1 MIPTAAVPVTVGA
14 RAENTY
20 DRAFYGGMGVLLA
33 ALTLVG
39 FGPTFYFRWWFGPTP
54 SVTGATTLAPLT
66 YFHGALFSAWVVL
79 FVVQTSLIAARR
91 VALHRRL
98 GIAGAVLAG
107 LMVVVG
113 LSTAFAAARRG
124 SAPPGVDALT
134 FLVVPVFD
142 MILFAAFVTAAVVRR
157 RDKEAHKRLMLLA
170 YLSIIPASTARL
182 PGLLPYG
189 PLLFFGLAYGQS
201 FLGAGYDYWSRG
213 RVSRVYMW
221 GIPILLLS
229 VPFRLALSTTGAW
242 RSFAQFVTQ

>member
-1 MIPTAAVPVTVGA
+1 MTTAAVSSPATVRREGA
-14 RAENTY
+14 Y
-20 DRAFYGGMGVLLA
+20 DRVFYGGIGLLLA

-39 FGPTFYFRWWFGPTP
+39 FGPTFYLRWWFGPTP
-54 SVTGATTLAPLT
+54 TVTGATTLTPLT
-66 YFHGALFSAWVVL
+66 YVHGALFTAWMLL

-91 VALHRRL
+91 VTVHRRL

-107 LMVVVG
+107 TMVVVG
-113 LSTAFAAARRG
+113 LSTAVAAARRG

-142 MILFAAFVTAAVVRR
+142 ILLFALFVSAAIVRR
-157 RDKEAHKRLMLLA
+157 RDKDAHKRLMLLA

-182 PGLLPYG
+182 PGMLPLG
-189 PLLFFGLAYGQS
+189 PLAFFALAYGLS

-213 RVSRVYMW
+213 RVSTIYKW

-229 VPFRLALSTTGAW
+229 VPIRLALSGTGAW
-242 RSFAQFVTQ
+242 RSFAQFLTQ

>member
-1 MIPTAAVPVTVGA
+1 MIPTAAVPGSLDGRLA
-14 RAENTY
+14 STY

-33 ALTLVG
+33 AVTLVG
-39 FGPTFYFRWWFGPTP
+39 FGPTFYFRWWFGPTTT
-54 SVTGATTLAPLT
+54 VTGVTTLSPFT
-66 YFHGALFSAWVVL
+66 YFHGALFTAWVAL
-79 FVVQTSLIAARR
+79 FIVQTSLIAARR
-91 VALHRRL
+91 VSVHRTL
-98 GIAGAVLAG
+98 GVAGAVLAG

-113 LSTAFAAARRG
+113 LITAFGAARRG
-124 SAPPGVDALT
+124 AAPPGIEPLT

-157 RDKEAHKRLMLLA
+157 RDKEAHKRLMLLG

-189 PLLFFGLAYGQS
+189 PLLFFGLAYGLS

-213 RVSRVYMW
+213 RVSPVYKW

-229 VPFRLALSTTGAW
+229 VPLRLALSTTGAW
-242 RSFAQFVTQ
+242 QSFARLVTQ

>member
-1 MIPTAAVPVTVGA
+1 MIPTAAIPGSTSA
-14 RAENTY
+14 RAEAAY
-20 DRAFYGGMGVLLA
+20 DRVFYGGMGVLLA
-33 ALTLVG
+33 AITLVG
-39 FGPTFYFRWWFGPTP
+39 FGPTFYFRWWFGPTAT
-54 SVTGATTLAPLT
+54 VTGTTTLSPLT

-79 FVVQTSLIAARR
+79 FIVQTSLIAARR

-98 GIAGAVLAG
+98 GVAGAVLAA

-113 LSTAFAAARRG
+113 LSTAFAAAGRG
-124 SAPPGVDALT
+124 AAPPGIDSLT

-142 MILFAAFVTAAVVRR
+142 MLLFAAFVTAAVVRR
-157 RDKEAHKRLMLLA
+157 RDKEAHKRLMLLG
-170 YLSIIPASTARL
+170 YLAIIPASTARL

-189 PLLFFGLAYGQS
+189 PLLFFGLAYGLS

-213 RVSRVYMW
+213 RVSRVYWW

-229 VPFRLALSTTGAW
+229 VPIRLALSTTGAW